1 MGEDKK
7 MTPDLNLVTFL
18 TAVDEEHL
26 QEAEASTRK
35 HLTSKPRSGTSTKSV
50 AARVDMGTKG
60 VPTVDATQTIPN
72 RRMNTDT
79 QVRVERRS
87 SSRPLTEDDIQSMA

>member
-35 HLTSKPRSGTSTKSV
+35 HFANKPRMGTSTKSV
-50 AARVDMGTKG
+50 AAQVDTVTRA
-60 VPTVDATQTIPN
+60 VPALDATQIIPD
-72 RRMNTDT
+72 RRTSTDI
-79 QVRVERRS
+79 QVKTERRE
-87 SSRPLTEDDIQSMA
+87 SSRPVTEEDIQAMV